1 MRRALLAALL
11 APSILRAQ
19 EVVLREPGPERVASI
34 VRNAAAQRH
43 ALHAGS
49 GALVLPRDS
58 VVSTNLLVLGRS
70 TYVSS
75 RVQGDVV
82 VVGGDLFLRTGS
94 EIAGRAVA
102 IGGGVYRSFL
112 GTVGGPVESYRDDN
126 YAIARTDARYELVYQ
141 GRKRDRP
148 PLLQLAGVQ
157 GLLLPSYD
165 RVDGLSLPVGALL
178 TLGDRAVEI
187 EPTATYRSRLGVVD
201 PGVRV
206 RIAPERALRVE
217 AEAGRMTRTN
227 DAWMRKDLINSFLAL
242 AFGNDGRNYFRA
254 DGGTARAIAHVE
266 RPGITLEPFVGARY
280 EKVRPITA
288 IGNVYSFTGRKS
300 IDDMARPNP
309 AVEPGEIGS
318 ALVGASLE
326 YSVGTVR
333 ARFAA
338 EGERSFRTPDSTS
351 SFTQLTLDGTIE
363 FPTFRSQRLRID
375 AHGVATMGDSTPRA
389 RYAYLGRGGTLPL
402 LELLEQGGDRL
413 LFVESRYEIPVSA
426 LVLPTVGSPTLHLR
440 HLMGSAGVGA
450 LPDLE
455 QELGVGVGISVLR
468 FEATFDAA
476 GERDP
481 RYGVVVTI
489 GR

>member
-1 MRRALLAALL
+1 MRGAWLAALL
-11 APSILRAQ
+11 APAVLGAQ
-19 EVVLREPGPERVASI
+19 DIVLREPGPERVASI
-34 VRNAAAQRH
+34 VRNVAAQRH
-43 ALHAGS
+43 ALRAGS

-58 VVSTNLLVLGRS
+58 VVRTSLLVLGRS
-70 TYVSS
+70 TYLSS

-94 EIAGRAVA
+94 EITGRAVA

-112 GTVGGPVESYRDDN
+112 GTVGGPVESYRDDD
-126 YAIARTDARYELVYQ
+126 YAIAATSDRYELVYQ
-141 GRKRDRP
+141 SRRDP
-148 PLLQLAGVQ
+148 APIVQLAGVQ
-157 GLLLPSYD
+157 GLLLPSYE
-165 RVDGLSLPVGALL
+165 RVSGLSLPVGALL

-187 EPTATYRSRLGVVD
+187 EPFATYRSRLGVVD

-206 RIAPERALRVE
+206 RIGPERTLRVE
-217 AEAGRMTRTN
+217 AEAGRSTRTN

-254 DGGTARAIAHVE
+254 DGGTARAIALVE
-266 RPGITLEPFVGARY
+266 RPGITLEPFIGARY

-288 IGNVYSFTGRKS
+288 IGNVYSFTGRNS
-300 IDDMARPNP
+300 LELMARPNP
-309 AVEPGEIGS
+309 SVERGEIGS
-318 ALVGASLE
+318 ALLGASLN
-326 YSVGTVR
+326 YSVGPVR
-333 ARFAA
+333 ARLGA
-338 EGERSFRTPDSTS
+338 EGERSVRTPDGTS

-363 FPTFRSQRLRID
+363 FPTFGTQKLRID
-375 AHGVATMGDSTPRA
+375 AHGVATLADSTPRA

-413 LFVESRYEIPVSA
+413 LFVESRYEIPVA
-426 LVLPTVGSPTLHLR
+426 AIVLPRIGSPTLHLR

-450 LPDLE
+450 LPPLE

-476 GERDP
+476 GDRDP

>member
-1 MRRALLAALL
+1 MRGAWLAALL
-11 APSILRAQ
+11 APAVMGAQ
-19 EVVLREPGPERVASI
+19 DVVLREPGPERVASI
-34 VRNAAAQRH
+34 VRNVAAQRH
-43 ALHAGS
+43 ALRAGS

-58 VVSTNLLVLGRS
+58 VVQSSLLVLGRS
-70 TYVSS
+70 TYLSS

-94 EIAGRAVA
+94 EITGRAVA

-112 GTVGGPVESYRDDN
+112 GTVGGPVESYRDDD
-126 YAIARTDARYELVYQ
+126 YVIAATNDRYELVYQ
-141 GRKRDRP
+141 SRRDRP
-148 PLLQLAGVQ
+148 PILQLAGVQ
-157 GLLLPSYD
+157 GLLVPYYE
-165 RVDGLSLPVGALL
+165 RVSGLSLPVGALL
-178 TLGDRAVEI
+178 TVGDRAAEI
-187 EPTATYRSRLGVVD
+187 EPFVTYRSRLGVVD

-206 RIAPERALRVE
+206 RIGPERTLRVE
-217 AEAGRMTRTN
+217 AEVGRSTRTN

-266 RPGITLEPFVGARY
+266 RPGVTIEPFIGARY

-288 IGNVYSFTGRKS
+288 IGNVYSFTGRNS
-300 IDDMARPNP
+300 LELMARPNP
-309 AVEPGEIGS
+309 NVERGEIGS
-318 ALVGASLE
+318 ALLGASLN
-326 YSVGTVR
+326 YSVGPVR
-333 ARFAA
+333 ARLGA
-338 EGERSFRTPDSTS
+338 EGERSFRTPDGTS

-363 FPTFRSQRLRID
+363 FPTFRTQRLRID
-375 AHGVATMGDSTPRA
+375 AHGLATMADSTPRA

-402 LELLEQGGDRL
+402 LDLLEQGGDRL
-413 LFVESRYEIPVSA
+413 LFVESRYEIPVA
-426 LVLPTVGSPTLHLR
+426 AIVLPRIGSPTLHLR

-450 LPDLE
+450 LPALE

-476 GERDP
+476 GDRDP

>member
-11 APSILRAQ
+11 APTILRAQ
-19 EVVLREPGPERVASI
+19 DVVLREPGPERVASI
-34 VRNAAAQRH
+34 VRSAAAQRH
-43 ALHAGS
+43 ALHAGN

-58 VVSTNLLVLGRS
+58 VVPTNVLVLGRS

-94 EIAGRAVA
+94 EITGRAVA

-112 GTVGGPVESYRDDN
+112 GTVRGPVESYRDDD
-126 YAIARTDARYELVYQ
+126 YAITRTDARYELVYQ

-165 RVDGLSLPVGALL
+165 RVAGLSLPVGALL
-178 TLGDRAVEI
+178 TFGDRAVEI
-187 EPTATYRSRLGVVD
+187 EPSATYRSRLGVVD

-206 RIAPERALRVE
+206 RIAPERTLRVE

-227 DAWMRKDLINSFLAL
+227 DAWMRNDLVNSFLAL

-266 RPGITLEPFVGARY
+266 RPGITFEPFVGARY

-300 IDDMARPNP
+300 IEDMARPNP

-318 ALVGASLE
+318 ALVGASLA
-326 YSVGTVR
+326 YSVRAVR
-333 ARFAA
+333 AKLAA

-375 AHGVATMGDSTPRA
+375 AHGVATLGDSTPRA
-389 RYAYLGRGGTLPL
+389 RYAYLGRAGTLPL

-426 LVLPTVGSPTLHLR
+426 LVLPKVGSPTLHLR
-440 HLMGSAGVGA
+440 HLMGAAGVGS
-450 LPDLE
+450 LPSLE
-455 QELGVGVGISVLR
+455 QQLGVGVGISVLR

-476 GERDP
+476 GDRDP
-481 RYGVVVTI
+481 RYGVVVAI

>member
-1 MRRALLAALL
+1 VRGAWLAALL
-11 APSILRAQ
+11 APAVLGAQ
-19 EVVLREPGPERVASI
+19 DVVLREPGPERVASI
-34 VRNAAAQRH
+34 VRNVAAQRH
-43 ALHAGS
+43 ALRAGS

-58 VVSTNLLVLGRS
+58 VVQSSLLVLGRS
-70 TYVSS
+70 TYLSS

-82 VVGGDLFLRTGS
+82 VVGGDLYLRTGS
-94 EIAGRAVA
+94 EITGRAVA

-112 GTVGGPVESYRDDN
+112 GTVGGPVESYRDDD
-126 YAIARTDARYELVYQ
+126 YAIAATNDRYELVYQ
-141 GRKRDRP
+141 SRRDP
-148 PLLQLAGVQ
+148 APVIQLAGVQ
-157 GLLLPSYD
+157 GLLLPSYE
-165 RVDGLSLPVGALL
+165 RVSGLSLPVGALL
-178 TLGDRAVEI
+178 TVGDRAVEI
-187 EPTATYRSRLGVVD
+187 EPFVTYRSRLGVVD

-217 AEAGRMTRTN
+217 AEGGRTTRTN
-227 DAWMRKDLINSFLAL
+227 DAWMRTDLINSFLAL

-288 IGNVYSFTGRKS
+288 VGNVYSFTGRKS

-318 ALVGASLE
+318 GLVGASLV
-326 YSVGTVR
+326 YSVGVVR
-333 ARFAA
+333 ARLAA

-351 SFTQLTLDGTIE
+351 TFMQFTFDGTIE
-363 FPTFRSQRLRID
+363 FPTFGTQRLRIE
-375 AHGVATMGDSTPRA
+375 AHGVATLADSTPRA

-402 LELLEQGGDRL
+402 LDLLEQGGDRL
-413 LFVESRYEIPVSA
+413 LFVESRYEIPVA
-426 LVLPTVGSPTLHLR
+426 AIVLPKIGSPTLHLR
-440 HLMGSAGVGA
+440 HLMGSAGVGS
-450 LPDLE
+450 LPPLE

-476 GERDP
+476 GDRDP